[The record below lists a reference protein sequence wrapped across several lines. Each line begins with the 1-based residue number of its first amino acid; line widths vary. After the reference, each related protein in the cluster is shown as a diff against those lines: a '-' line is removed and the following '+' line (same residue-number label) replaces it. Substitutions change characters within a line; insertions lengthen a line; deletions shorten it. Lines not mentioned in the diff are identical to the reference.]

1 MKSENK
7 KLFRRY
13 IDNLYSTDDARSFLD
28 MVRHQENKGIVEHLA
43 DEAWEESAMQDVTTG
58 IDFERYK
65 DEGRSLLRRINTGR
79 NVLLRRVAITAAS
92 IAAAFL
98 LIFGGI
104 DMWNYWNDSRVI
116 FREMVTSY
124 GETKNLILA
133 DGTLVVLNS
142 CSKVRYPD
150 RFTANER
157 RIELNGE
164 GYFQVQRNE
173 EKPFVVKTSRFD
185 VKVLGTSFNIKSYQA
200 DELVSVNVE
209 SGKVQ
214 VDMPEAMMRLRANE
228 QVLIN
233 TVTGNYE
240 KVKTREE
247 VAQWRN
253 GTLCFYET
261 PIRDV
266 AKELERIYHCTITFA
281 SGQVFNNL
289 ITGEHDNVSLDAV
302 LRSIEYTSG
311 IHYRQE
317 GNHIYMYK

>member
-1 MKSENK
+1 MKSESR

-13 IDNLYSTDDARSFLD
+13 IDDLYSTDDARNFLD
-28 MVRHQENKGIVEHLA
+28 MVRHLGNKETVDQLA
-43 DEAWEESAMQDVTTG
+43 TEAWEESDLQDVITG
-58 IDFERYK
+58 VEFERYK
-65 DEGRSLLRRINTGR
+65 EEGRSLLRRIEGKKHIR
-79 NVLLRRVAITAAS
+79 LRRMAITVAS
-92 IAAAFL
+92 IAAVFL
-98 LIFGGI
+98 LVFGGI
-104 DMWNYWNDSRVI
+104 SMWNYWSESRVSYK
-116 FREMVTSY
+116 EVVTSY
-124 GETKNLILA
+124 GETKNIVLV
-133 DGTLVVLNS
+133 DGTVVVLNS
-142 CSKVRYPD
+142 CSKLRYPIVFKAD
-150 RFTANER
+150 ER
-157 RIELNGE
+157 KIELNGE

-173 EKPFVVKTSRFD
+173 DKPFIVRTPRFD
-185 VKVLGTSFNIKSYQA
+185 VKVLGTSFNIKSYQT

-240 KVKTREE
+240 KAKVREE

-266 AKELERIYHCTITFA
+266 AKELVRIYHCTITFA
-281 SGQVFNNL
+281 SGQEFNNL
-289 ITGEHDNVSLDAV
+289 ITGEHENVSLEAV

-311 IHYRQE
+311 IHYKQE